1 MKRVMNFILVL
12 SLLAAMA
19 VPALA
24 RNVDFVPSIS
34 DKGAPTII
42 GPSVIVGTTGSSI
55 GTADSAVFVITPV
68 SEVKTS
74 DKISEEDKANLE
86 EAYEKLTS
94 GEKAYTICPELEQ
107 LATKLYDDVKEED
120 LVVRDLFDVS
130 STDEETEKKV
140 SEGNTIQMTF
150 SANVAKGE
158 KVLAMVKVVAKDATT
173 NKPVEK
179 WVPATNVK
187 NNGDGTVTVTL
198 PALGAVVLMTA
209 QGNTASSDTGDA
221 TNVAVWG
228 AVVVLSLG
236 AIVTMVSLKR
246 RKIAE

>member
-1 MKRVMNFILVL
+1 MKRAMNFILVL

-42 GPSVIVGTTGSSI
+42 GSSEIKDTNGNSV
-55 GTADSAVFVITPV
+55 GTADSTIFIITPV
-68 SEVKTS
+68 ADAKTS
-74 DKISEEDKANLE
+74 DKISEDDKTNLL
-86 EAYEKLTS
+86 EAYDKLTS
-94 GEKAYTICPELEQ
+94 GEKAYEICPGLEELV
-107 LATKLYDDVKEED
+107 TKEYEGVKEED

-130 STDEETEKKV
+130 ASDVEVEKKV
-140 SEGNTIQMTF
+140 SEGNTIQMTL

-158 KVLAMVKVVAKDATT
+158 KVLAMVKTA
-173 NKPVEK
+173 EK
-179 WVPATNVK
+179 WIPATSVK

-198 PALGAVVLMTA
+198 PAMGAVVLLTA
-209 QGNTASSDTGDA
+209 QNTASSDTGDA

-228 AVVVLSLG
+228 AVVALSLG

>member
-24 RNVDFVPSIS
+24 RNVEFVPSIS
-34 DKGAPTII
+34 DKGAPTI
-42 GPSVIVGTTGSSI
+42 VGSSEI
-55 GTADSAVFVITPV
+55 KDENGNSVGTADSTTVVITPV
-68 SEVKTS
+68 AEAKTS
-74 DKISEEDKANLE
+74 DKISDADEANLLD
-86 EAYEKLTS
+86 AYEKLTAAD
-94 GEKAYTICPELEQ
+94 KIYAVCPGLEA
-107 LATKLYDDVKEED
+107 LATKLYENVKEED

-130 STDEETEKKV
+130 LSNAELEQKV
-140 SEGNTIQMTF
+140 SAGNTIQLTL

-158 KVLAMVKVVAKDATT
+158 KVLAMVKTAD
-173 NKPVEK
+173 K

-198 PALGAVVLMTA
+198 SALGAVVLMTT
-209 QGNTASSDTGDA
+209 QGTGSSATGDA

-228 AVVVLSLG
+228 AVVALSLG
-236 AIVTMVSLKR
+236 AIVTMVCLKR